1 MSALFVLNTNYHE
14 LTRIMF
20 GIKKVANS
28 DYFTGLGEGEA
39 TAYTLISEV
48 IEAHADEDPKAVMI
62 AIKTICDY
70 ELLGNPY
77 RSHVHLMKT
86 KAKEL

>member
-1 MSALFVLNTNYHE
+1 MILFLFEHELHE

-20 GIKKVANS
+20 GMKKVANS
-28 DYFTGLGEGEA
+28 DYFTGLGEGKA

-48 IEAHADEDPKAVMI
+48 IEAHADEDPKAVLI

>member
-1 MSALFVLNTNYHE
+1 
-14 LTRIMF
+14 MF

-28 DYFTGLGEGEA
+28 DYFKGLGEGKA

-48 IEAHADEDPKAVMI
+48 IEAHEAEDPKAVLI